1 MENWCDSTQW
11 TVCLSHI
18 GAVHHQSI
26 AAPHYT
32 FNSSFLSLR
41 SVTAVRLTCF
51 CSQMSFSK
59 HQYSFNIYVYLSN
72 AMHVCIYV
80 IRFSVFLFSPCFH
93 HRWSGQG
100 CGVWLH
106 WVEVRWCALAPGVS
120 QLLPPAVAKKNKK
133 QGVWKTF
140 LTILT
145 AINQQCQRFKNEI
158 RTILTLIY
166 TD

>member
-1 MENWCDSTQW
+1 MVE
-11 TVCLSHI
+11 
-18 GAVHHQSI
+18 GGGGGGGVHHQSI
-26 AAPHYT
+26 AAPHYI

-51 CSQMSFSK
+51 CSQMSFTE
-59 HQYSFNIYVYLSN
+59 HQCSFNIYVYLSN
-72 AMHVCIYV
+72 AIYMCIYV

-120 QLLPPAVAKKNKK
+120 QLLPPTVAKKTKNKSR
-133 QGVWKTF
+133 VWKTF
-140 LTILT
+140 LTVLT
-145 AINQQCQRFKNEI
+145 VINQQWQRLKNKI
-158 RTILTLIY
+158 RTILKLLFILIKE
-166 TD
+166 D